1 MAVAVATTAPP
12 HPNQQKTKA
21 CSGFS
26 NSSNS
31 SNSSNIRS
39 KVKVATAAITAAA

>member
-26 NSSNS
+26 NSSN
-31 SNSSNIRS
+31 IRS
-39 KVKVATAAITAAA
+39 KVKVATAATTAAAL